1 MKPLIGCLLISVIWG
16 CSTIDKSLPDY
27 RHDYKESKPTQ
38 PLEVPPNLLDSTL
51 TEEQMILPAD
61 PEVTSFSDYE
71 QNDSTDDD
79 IADVQVDAEQVLPTS
94 QTVQIKRKENVRW
107 LVFNDEPAVVWSK
120 VKKFWLESGFKL
132 KIDDPTIGIMETEWK
147 ENRADIP
154 QDTIRE
160 YFGKFIDTFYSASTR
175 DKFRIRLE
183 QVSDTTE
190 VYLTHKGVEEIE
202 RGEVLIWQTRPT
214 DSELEIEMLKRIL
227 VFTGVEL
234 KPTKTL
240 LAAENKG
247 VKAVETVVESVQV
260 AKLVTGTN
268 GKVSLVIQEN
278 FAQAWRR
285 VGLALDR
292 LGFTVE
298 DRDRS
303 NGVYFIRYIATKI
316 DKGFFAG
323 WFGDSKTD
331 NEMEY
336 LINLLDEPTMSRVI
350 VLDSN
355 NQLLSDETSKR
366 ILTLLHESIVNQQQI

>member
-1 MKPLIGCLLISVIWG
+1 MKPLIGCLLTSIIWG

-38 PLEVPPNLLDSTL
+38 PLEIPPNLLDSTL
-51 TEEQMILPAD
+51 TEDQMILPAD
-61 PEVTSFSDYE
+61 SSTTSFSDYDKDD
-71 QNDSTDDD
+71 NTAGTDNL
-79 IADVQVDAEQVLPTS
+79 IQVGAEQVLATS
-94 QTVQIKRKENVRW
+94 ETVQIKRKENIRW
-107 LVFNDEPAVVWSK
+107 LVFQDKPAIVWSK

-132 KIDDPTIGIMETEWK
+132 KIDNPTIGIMETEWK

-154 QDTIRE
+154 QDSIRK

-183 QVSDTTE
+183 QVADTTE
-190 VYLTHKGVEEIE
+190 LYLIHKGVEEVE
-202 RGEVLIWQTRPT
+202 RGEILVWQNRPNDT
-214 DSELEIEMLKRIL
+214 ELEIEMLKRIL
-227 VFTGVEL
+227 VFTGIE
-234 KPTKTL
+234 PTKTL
-240 LAAENKG
+240 LIAENKEIK
-247 VKAVETVVESVQV
+247 VVETIVESVQF
-260 AKLVTGTN
+260 AKLVTGTD
-268 GKVSLVIQEN
+268 GKVSLVIREN

-298 DRDRS
+298 DRDRT
-303 NGVYFIRYIATKI
+303 NGVYFIRYITTKI

-323 WFGDSKTD
+323 WFGDSKTE

-336 LINLLDEPTMSRVI
+336 LINLLDESTASRVI

-355 NQLLSDETSKR
+355 NKLLSDKTSKR
-366 ILTLLHESIVNQQQI
+366 ILTLLHESIVDHQQI

>member
-51 TEEQMILPAD
+51 TEDQMILPKD
-61 PEVTSFSDYE
+61 SSTTSFSDYDKDD
-71 QNDSTDDD
+71 NTTDNV
-79 IADVQVDAEQVLPTS
+79 IQVNAEPVLATS
-94 QTVQIKRKENVRW
+94 EIVQIKRKENIRW
-107 LVFNDEPAVVWSK
+107 LVFQDEPAIVWSK

-154 QDTIRE
+154 QDTIRK

-183 QVSDTTE
+183 QVADTTE
-190 VYLTHKGVEEIE
+190 LYLTHKGVEEVE
-202 RGEVLIWQTRPT
+202 RGEILVWQNRPT
-214 DSELEIEMLKRIL
+214 DAELEIEMLKRIL
-227 VFTGVEL
+227 VFTGIE
-234 KPTKTL
+234 PTKTL
-240 LAAENKG
+240 LIAENKEIK
-247 VKAVETVVESVQV
+247 VVETVVESVQF
-260 AKLVTGTN
+260 ANLVTGTD

-298 DRDRS
+298 DRDRT
-303 NGVYFIRYIATKI
+303 NGVYFIRYITTKI

-323 WFGDSKTD
+323 WFGDSKTE

-336 LINLLDEPTMSRVI
+336 LINLLDESATSRVI

-355 NQLLSDETSKR
+355 NKLLSDETSKR
-366 ILTLLHESIVNQQQI
+366 ILTLLHESIVDHQQI

>member
-147 ENRADIP
+147 ENRANIP
-154 QDTIRE
+154 QDTIRK
-160 YFGKFIDTFYSASTR
+160 YFGKFIDTFYSSSTR

-183 QVSDTTE
+183 QVANTTE
-190 VYLTHKGVEEIE
+190 LYLTHKGVEEVE
-202 RGEVLIWQTRPT
+202 RGEVLIWQNRPT
-214 DSELEIEMLKRIL
+214 DLELEIEMLKRIL

-247 VKAVETVVESVQV
+247 VVETVVESVQF

-366 ILTLLHESIVNQQQI
+366 ILTLLHESIGDQQQI